1 MLLVRGA
8 IARIE
13 GHRRMRNFLMAALAG
28 GALAA
33 IGMVP
38 DASARDYPF
47 CFIGEHYPS
56 PLGDCSYD
64 TYDQCRATAFG
75 LRGYCDVNPYF
86 DYRRAGVAPPRH
98 PYPSS
103 YPYQHRAY

>member
-1 MLLVRGA
+1 
-8 IARIE
+8 
-13 GHRRMRNFLMAALAG
+13 MRNFLMATLAG

-33 IGMVP
+33 IGMVS

-47 CFIGEHYPS
+47 CFRGEHYLS

-75 LRGYCDVNPYF
+75 LRGYCDVNPYY

-98 PYPSS
+98 PYGGGYLPRS
-103 YPYQHRAY
+103 

>member
-1 MLLVRGA
+1 
-8 IARIE
+8 
-13 GHRRMRNFLMAALAG
+13 MRNFLMAALAG

-47 CFIGEHYPS
+47 CLRGEHYLS

-64 TYDQCRATAFG
+64 TYEQCKATAYG
-75 LRGYCDVNPYF
+75 LRAYCDVNPYYG
-86 DYRRAGVAPPRH
+86 YRDARIAPPRH
-98 PYPSS
+98 PYRG
-103 YPYQHRAY
+103 Y

>member
-1 MLLVRGA
+1 M
-8 IARIE
+8 
-13 GHRRMRNFLMAALAG
+13 MRNFLMTALAG
-28 GALAA
+28 GALAVF
-33 IGMVP
+33 GVVP

-47 CFIGEHYPS
+47 CFIGEHFPP

-64 TYDQCRATAFG
+64 TYQQCKAFAFG

-103 YPYQHRAY
+103 LPEQTRRSRR

>member
-1 MLLVRGA
+1 
-8 IARIE
+8 
-13 GHRRMRNFLMAALAG
+13 MRNFLVAALAG

-47 CFIGEHYPS
+47 CFKGEHYIAPV
-56 PLGDCSYD
+56 GDCSYD
-64 TYDQCRATAFG
+64 TYEQCKATASG
-75 LRGYCDVNPYF
+75 LRGYCDVNPYY

-98 PYPSS
+98 PYGG
-103 YPYQHRAY
+103 YTARF

>member
-1 MLLVRGA
+1 
-8 IARIE
+8 
-13 GHRRMRNFLMAALAG
+13 MRNFLMAALAG

-38 DASARDYPF
+38 DATARDYPF

-98 PYPSS
+98 PYGGY
-103 YPYQHRAY
+103 YPRS